1 MTKARD
7 LANSAAAFASVS
19 ATELGFVD
27 GVTSAIQTQMDAKA
41 PSSTAATLSGT
52 QTLTN
57 KTIDTASNTITG
69 AVTLTGTQ
77 TLTNKTLTSPVI
89 ASVIN
94 NTLTSTTGDIIYA
107 SAANT
112 PARLGI
118 GTTGQVLNVASGI
131 PAWTTASAG
140 GMTLITTT
148 TWNNSVGTYTY
159 SSLGS
164 YKQIVFVG
172 QNLKHSSAAASS
184 EWNIR
189 FNGSTANNYGQSI
202 IQMNGT
208 AYSGT
213 SNANQTSKIILSVPA
228 GSTLGASGGGA
239 NFDGDFMLTLPDY
252 GSAQFKCVFWSGGSC
267 QDGTRCMSVGTGH
280 FSDITAITSV
290 TLFMTSGNFESGTM
304 RVYGVS

>member
-1 MTKARD
+1 MATGRIPSVQNAST
-7 LANSAAAFASVS
+7 LAGATLATNVTASS
-19 ATELGFVD
+19 L
-27 GVTSAIQTQMDAKA
+27 TSFGTSPALTTPTI
-41 PSSTAATLSGT
+41 STAT
-52 QTLTN
+52 TN
-57 KTIDTASNTITG
+57 
-69 AVTLTGTQ
+69 
-77 TLTNKTLTSPVI
+77 
-89 ASVIN
+89 
-94 NTLTSTTGDIIYA
+94 GDILYGTGSGA
-107 SAANT
+107 L
-112 PARLGI
+112 ARLGI
-118 GTTGQVLNVASGI
+118 GSSAQVLSVSSGL

-148 TWNNSVGTYTY
+148 TWNNTVGTYTY

-208 AYSGT
+208 TYSGT

-252 GSAQFKCVFWSGGSC
+252 GSAQFKGVFWSGGSC
-267 QDGTRCMSVGTGH
+267 QDGTRCMSVGNGH
-280 FSDITAITSV
+280 FSDTTAITSV